1 MSKYY
6 KIRITQGYSSCAT
19 GFNIYWSITPTLNT
33 NNLASVYHGQG
44 QQLTPATN
52 IPYNQLIT
60 QPPGSEFTISVDNSA
75 TQIFLFDT
83 CNQCQTLILF
93 TP

>member
-1 MSKYY
+1 MARYFKV
-6 KIRITQGYSSCAT
+6 RITQGFSNCAT
-19 GFNIYWSITPTLNT
+19 GFNIYWNNT
-33 NNLASVYHGQG
+33 SNLAQVYHGAG
-44 QQLTPATN
+44 QPLTPASN

-60 QPPGSEFTISVDNSA
+60 QPTPFVVVVGDNA
-75 TQIFLFDT
+75 TQILLYDT

>member
-19 GFNIYWSITPTLNT
+19 GFNIYWNT
-33 NNLASVYHGQG
+33 INPNNLAQVYHGQG
-44 QQLTPATN
+44 QPLTSASN
-52 IPYNQLIT
+52 IPYSQLTT

-75 TQIFLFDT
+75 TQILLYDT
-83 CNQCQTLILF
+83 CNQCQTLILP
-93 TP
+93 TPP

>member
-19 GFNIYWSITPTLNT
+19 GFNIYWSTTATLNT

-44 QQLTPATN
+44 QQLTPASN

-60 QPPGSEFTISVDNSA
+60 QPTDFIISVPDIA

-83 CNQCQTLILF
+83 CNQCQTLILP
-93 TP
+93 TPP